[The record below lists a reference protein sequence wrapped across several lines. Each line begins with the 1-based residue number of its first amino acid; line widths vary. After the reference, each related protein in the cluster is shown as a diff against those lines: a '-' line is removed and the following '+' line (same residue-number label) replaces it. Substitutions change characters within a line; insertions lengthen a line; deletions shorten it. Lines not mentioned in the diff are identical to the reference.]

1 MVYSTPSIVIV
12 FVAPPAKSSAPVI
25 VLALCSAGALAGALA
40 IADRDVALG
49 VNGVNADVSIA
60 SSDADKSVELVE
72 RKASAALAA
81 DAGCDLLLITLL
93 AKAFNP
99 LVVKFWVWCASGLCL
114 NLISVLK
121 SLMSPKVVLACV
133 RWISAMILLA

>member
-1 MVYSTPSIVIV
+1 M
-12 FVAPPAKSSAPVI
+12 APPAKSSAPVI
-25 VLALCSAGALAGALA
+25 VLALCSAGALA
-40 IADRDVALG
+40 IIDRDVALG

-81 DAGCDLLLITLL
+81 DAGCDILFVFLLIILL

-99 LVVKFWVWCASGLCL
+99 LVVKFWVWIASGLCL